1 MSRHSSR
8 LAIQS
13 RPTPPSGRS
22 FTAAYAGAALMAPR
36 SRPSHWKSVLRP
48 LALALWVPLALAAW
62 CVPMAHAAGPLPQGG
77 AFVRGQGAISSGT
90 ASLTIDQSSSRGVI
104 DWHTFSIGNGNTVA
118 FNNGSSATLNR
129 VTGGNPS
136 SILGKLTATGSLY
149 VLNPQGIVVGP
160 SGVVSTGGRFVAST
174 LDICNDDFMNSG
186 NSLMLSG
193 KSDASVINLG
203 RISSSGGDVFLIAR
217 NAVVNGGTVSAPNG
231 SAEMAAGAAVML
243 QDSSTGKQVF
253 VQTGSGGTVIN
264 MGAVRAAQINLDAAD
279 GNIYALA
286 GGGTRLRATGT
297 ATRSGHVWLTAAT
310 GLVNQDGTV
319 TATNAGGS
327 GGTVDTQATRLSF
340 GPRAEVRSG
349 QWNVTT
355 PSLYVDN
362 TIAAALQRSL
372 TSGTSITAATT
383 GANGATGDVGVNS
396 NVVWQGPASLTLDAY
411 RNVSVSSGTKIAN
424 SGAGSL
430 VLRADTGGIDNG
442 GGVSN
447 AGTLDWSASTGT
459 IGAFYDMNGFYAAGT
474 QLLNPAWAAD
484 PNSGLVAQAS
494 AYKLVNTLLDL
505 KNVAQDLSGN
515 YALGKDIDASAT
527 SDGSYVP
534 IGNAVTPFTGQFEG
548 QGHSITSLTLEPW
561 TPTTTGDPQLMGL
574 FGSLGSTA
582 VVRNMNV
589 NATGYLGVNPVVP
602 VFGYVYGHIG
612 VLAGVSSGKV
622 VRVNT
627 SGNLSSGSSVS
638 VDSSSAGGLLGVNT
652 GSVLQSSSS
661 ASLTSGGALGGLVG
675 YNAGSISQSFATGPL
690 QSSGYIASG
699 AGGLVGNNAG
709 SISQSYATGSTS
721 YRGYCRGS
729 VGTPCG
735 GAALVA
741 INSGTIS
748 QSFATGKVTQPN
760 YEPIGIARTNTGTI
774 ANDVYWNRETTGAS
788 VGVEYGTTVPATN
801 GLTSAQMGMTSS
813 FATYDFSATGAWAM
827 PPGATHPVLRWQAS
841 Q

>member
-1 MSRHSSR
+1 MSRQSSR
-8 LAIQS
+8 ARADGTFAKS
-13 RPTPPSGRS
+13 PYVKRHSVRFVPTRI
-22 FTAAYAGAALMAPR
+22 TAAIAALSWA
-36 SRPSHWKSVLRP
+36 S
-48 LALALWVPLALAAW
+48 AALAAG
-62 CVPMAHAAGPLPQGG
+62 VLPQGG
-77 AFVRGQGAISSGT
+77 SYVAGAGSITRNGNSV
-90 ASLTIDQSSSRGVI
+90 TITQPGSSRGVI
-104 DWHTFSIGNGNTVA
+104 DWSSFSIGNNNTVT
-118 FNNGSSATLNR
+118 FDNGTGATLNR
-129 VTGGNPS
+129 VTGGSPAF
-136 SILGKLTATGSLY
+136 ILGKLSATGSLY
-149 VLNPQGIVVGP
+149 LINPQGILVGP
-160 SGVVSTGGRFVAST
+160 GGVVSTGGRFVAST
-174 LDICNDDFMNSG
+174 LDACNCEFM
-186 NSLMLSG
+186 SLTGTLALSG
-193 KSDASVINLG
+193 QSNALVVNFGK
-203 RISSSGGDVFLIAR
+203 ISSSGGDVFLIAR

-253 VQTGSGGTVIN
+253 VQTGSGGTIID
-264 MGAVRAAQINLDAAD
+264 MGAVHAAQINLEAAD

-297 ATRSGHVWLTAAT
+297 ATRGGHVWLTAAT

-319 TATNAGGS
+319 TATNADGS
-327 GGTVDTQATRLSF
+327 GGIVDTQAARLSF
-340 GPRAEVRSG
+340 GPGAKVLAG

-355 PSLYVDN
+355 PSLSVDN
-362 TIAAALQRSL
+362 AMAAAFQRSL
-372 TSGTSITAATT
+372 TGGTSITATTT
-383 GANGATGDVGVNS
+383 GVNGATGDIDVGS
-396 NVVWQGPASLTLDAY
+396 NLVWQGPASLTLEAY
-411 RNVSVSSGTKIAN
+411 RNVSISNGTKIAN

-430 VLRADTGGIDNG
+430 VMRADTTGIDNG
-442 GGVSN
+442 SGVSN

-459 IGAFYDMNGFYAAGT
+459 IGAFYDMTGSYAAGT
-474 QLLNPAWAAD
+474 QLLNPAWAAA

-494 AYKLVNTLLDL
+494 AYKLVSTLSDL
-505 KNVAQDLSGN
+505 KNMALDLSGN

-527 SDGSYVP
+527 SDGSFVP
-534 IGNAVTPFTGQFEG
+534 FGNAVTPFTGQFEG
-548 QGHSITSLTLEPW
+548 QGHLITSLTLEPW

-602 VFGYVYGHIG
+602 VFGYVYGDIG

-627 SGNLSSGSSVS
+627 SGNLSSGSPVS

-760 YEPIGIARTNTGTI
+760 YEPIGIARTNTGRI
-774 ANDVYWNRETTGAS
+774 ANDVYWNRETTGAA
-788 VGVEYGTTVPATN
+788 VGVEFGTTVPATN
-801 GLTSAQMGMTSS
+801 GLTSAQMGMTFS
-813 FATYDFSATGAWAM
+813 FPTYDFGPTGSWAM
-827 PPGATHPVLRWQAS
+827 PAGATHPVLRWQVS
-841 Q
+841 P